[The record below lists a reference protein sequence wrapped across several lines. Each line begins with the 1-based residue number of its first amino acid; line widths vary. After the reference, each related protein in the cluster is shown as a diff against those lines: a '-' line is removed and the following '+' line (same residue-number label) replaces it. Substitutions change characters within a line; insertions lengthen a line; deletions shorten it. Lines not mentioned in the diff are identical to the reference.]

1 MLFYHP
7 SVKGENWEA
16 LKMMNQLTKT
26 YLKENPNASPK
37 VICYKLAQWEFL
49 QLLVIKDL
57 ITNGEILQGDALLEV
72 LENVF
77 PLVNVKKLR
86 HCVYT

>member
-1 MLFYHP
+1 
-7 SVKGENWEA
+7 
-16 LKMMNQLTKT
+16 MMNQLTK

-37 VICYKLAQWEFL
+37 AICYKLAQREFL
-49 QLLVIKDL
+49 QLLVKKDF

-72 LENVF
+72 LGKVS
-77 PLVNVKKLR
+77 PLVNVDKLR